1 MSTVECEIVDAMDN
15 GSIQVRVDGA
25 DEPTLVSKKK
35 VNQLEKVQRPRL
47 RPGARL
53 SVERNAGGNVTR
65 IVEVVA
71 DAPDFDAS
79 AHQEAVERERH
90 EREQQKAREQQRK
103 QIARLAEEARK
114 ARDEE
119 RKPNDG
125 KAAKAANPYTFVPY
139 FQPAPSSRDAAPRHR
154 TAPWDEDTGE
164 LLSGRFTVDLHVR
177 TPVSVLGH
185 DRKEL
190 PSHALNANGRPRP
203 LENPN
208 EAKRQLDKEGKGH
221 RVVSAARDSSGL
233 PTIPGSSLKG
243 VLRSW
248 FEAITSSP
256 RLIDESPVAWRNT
269 TLEKAYPA
277 RIRVRDANG
286 KPVRDALDKAWDAGK
301 QQLKQGQLTIELE
314 PLSLWRPP
322 HECNG
327 FEEAQAALRAHWNLD
342 QHSTLRDDLT
352 VTAADG
358 RKGRLKVAAG
368 VAKGVPPASLHVFT
382 GSAGRPFAVAPE
394 VVDRWFLA
402 HKHRADD
409 EPRRPDEEAVSAF
422 VPTVDDPRAKKRVAR
437 PRTDYLS
444 DGMLV
449 WYRVDERGAVRWF
462 GRIRNGRWAERHPM
476 HGRVPRGHGPAAPGT
491 LSPVEQALGTAEDA
505 RAVAGAT
512 GGAEGAPEQ
521 ADAWAGRVRVSSA
534 RWCDDDADTPDLRWH
549 TLEVLSAPK
558 LQSAGLYLAT
568 DDDRALT
575 WGRDRPKTTRDDS
588 GGAEKPD
595 PTIGRLAGTKTYW
608 HVPPIP
614 DEGIDSRVR
623 TLSYQPSKGK
633 QSEPAKTSQNA
644 TVEALHNGTF
654 RFEVTFEDLS
664 PEELGA
670 LVLACS
676 LQFGSETAA
685 RGWKIGIG
693 KPVGL
698 GSLENELT
706 ELVVYDLDA
715 RYLDPVTPHAGTSQ
729 AGGEG
734 GWDQASLQQ
743 AAFARWLGAASSRA
757 LQGLDAVARLD
768 TMATIPVA
776 YPTRGV
782 FSKAR
787 EVGGSSKQWP
797 DANAVADRRLHPQ

>member
-139 FQPAPSSRDAAPRHR
+139 LQPAPSSRDAAPRHR

-185 DRKEL
+185 DHTEL
-190 PSHALNANGRPRP
+190 PRHELDRDGKPQP
-203 LENPN
+203 LSD
-208 EAKRQLDKEGKGH
+208 AKQAQRQLKEDGKGH
-221 RVVSAARDSSGL
+221 RVVTAARDSTGR

-286 KPVRDALDKAWDAGK
+286 KPVKDALETAWDAGK
-301 QQLKQGQLTIELE
+301 QQLKQGELTIELE

-322 HECNG
+322 YECNG
-327 FEEAQAALRAHWNLD
+327 FEEAQAALRGHWNLD
-342 QHSTLRDDLT
+342 EHDPLEDDLT

-358 RKGRLKVAAG
+358 HQGQLKVAAAVG
-368 VAKGVPPASLHVFT
+368 KQRGKPAPAASLHVFT
-382 GSAGRPFAVAPE
+382 GTAGQPKPVAQE
-394 VVDRWFLA
+394 IIERWFLA
-402 HKHRADD
+402 HEHRSRERRSPNERAISALVPTADD
-409 EPRRPDEEAVSAF
+409 HHAQ
-422 VPTVDDPRAKKRVAR
+422 KQVAR

-449 WYRVDERGAVRWF
+449 WYRVNEQGAVRWF
-462 GRIRNGRWAERHPM
+462 GRIRNGRWAERYPM

-534 RWCDDDADTPDLRWH
+534 RWRDDDADTPDLRWH

-568 DDDRALT
+568 DDDRAVDI
-575 WGRDRPKTTRDDS
+575 GVQIDS
-588 GGAEKPD
+588 
-595 PTIGRLAGTKTYW
+595 
-608 HVPPIP
+608 IP
-614 DEGIDSRVR
+614 DVSNTIERR
-623 TLSYQPSKGK
+623 
-633 QSEPAKTSQNA
+633 
-644 TVEALHNGTF
+644 
-654 RFEVTFEDLS
+654 
-664 PEELGA
+664 
-670 LVLACS
+670 C
-676 LQFGSETAA
+676 
-685 RGWKIGIG
+685 
-693 KPVGL
+693 PVGP
-698 GSLENELT
+698 S
-706 ELVVYDLDA
+706 V
-715 RYLDPVTPHAGTSQ
+715 
-729 AGGEG
+729 
-734 GWDQASLQQ
+734 
-743 AAFARWLGAASSRA
+743 
-757 LQGLDAVARLD
+757 
-768 TMATIPVA
+768 
-776 YPTRGV
+776 PTTV
-782 FSKAR
+782 S
-787 EVGGSSKQWP
+787 
-797 DANAVADRRLHPQ
+797 DR